1 MKTPTTLL
9 DFQAMFPDEEACWKH
24 LRRMRWPRGF
34 VCLRCGHRKSYPV
47 AERRLEQC
55 RACRY
60 QASLT
65 AGTIFHKTRV
75 PLQIWF
81 LGIFFVARHKKAISA
96 LQFQRDTGLGS
107 YRTAWLLLHK
117 LRSNLKPRA
126 GFRLRGLV
134 EADETYLGAS
144 RERGV
149 VGRRVVGKSIVGIA
163 VEQREHTAGKVRLT
177 VLEGV
182 SFDDLGPFVRGVI
195 DGHDATIR
203 TDGWKGYLPLEAAG
217 VPHDPHTQGKDFARS
232 AKLMPWSHTVFSN
245 LKAWIRGTF
254 HGVSR
259 KHLQR
264 YLDEFA
270 YRFDRRWKEE
280 ELFGF
285 VLRRALG
292 GEPFPYHRLVAEQRA

>member
-1 MKTPTTLL
+1 MKTPKTLL
-9 DFQAMFPDEEACWKH
+9 EFQAMFPDEEACWKH
-24 LRRMRWPRGF
+24 LRRIRWPRGF
-34 VCLRCGHRKSYPV
+34 VCPRCCHRKSY
-47 AERRLEQC
+47 AIEGRWLEQC
-55 RACRY
+55 RSCRY

-65 AGTIFHKTRV
+65 AGTVFHKTRV
-75 PLQIWF
+75 PLQVWF

-96 LQFQRDTGLGS
+96 QQFQRDTGLGS
-107 YRTAWLLLHK
+107 YQTAWTLLHK
-117 LRSNLKPRA
+117 LRSTLKPRA
-126 GFRLRGLV
+126 AFRLRGLV

-149 VGRRVVGKSIVGIA
+149 FGRRVVGKSIVGVA

-177 VLEGV
+177 VLDGV

-195 DGHDATIR
+195 DGNDATIR

-217 VPHDPHTQGKDFARS
+217 VPHDPHTQGKDPARS
-232 AKLMPWSHTVFSN
+232 VEILPWSHTVFSN

-259 KHLQR
+259 KHLQC
-264 YLDEFA
+264 YLDEFV

-292 GEPFPYHRLVAEQRA
+292 GDPFPYHRLVAEQAG